1 MVFLSFKTDT
11 EIMNAPFAIPDSISF
26 VNYGRALDTL
36 PLLVMYKN
44 TFVIVFFSIV
54 IGVTITFMSSFA
66 LARLRFK
73 SETIRSS
80 IYLFILGGLMIP
92 TYVLLFP
99 IYRMNTFFSLIDTYA
114 SLFMPLLASSI
125 AFNSLVFV
133 GFLKSFPS
141 EIEEAAVIDGCDLV
155 SLCTRIVAPIST
167 PVFATVIVFNVLYVW
182 NEFPLTVTMIY
193 RPEMYNI
200 SLGVSLFRSKYGID
214 YSGIVAGTV
223 LVVIPQ
229 LVFYGLFQRHLV
241 KGLTSGAIKG

>member
-11 EIMNAPFAIPDSISF
+11 EIVNAPFAIPDALTF
-26 VNYGRALDTL
+26 VNYSRALDTL

-44 TFVIVFFSIV
+44 TFVIVVFSV
-54 IGVTITFMSSFA
+54 TIGVTITFMSSFA
-66 LARLRFK
+66 LARLRFR
-73 SETIRSS
+73 SEPMRSG

-99 IYRMNTFFSLIDTYA
+99 IYRMNTLLGLIDTYA

-141 EIEEAAVIDGCDLV
+141 EIEEAAVIEGCNLWT
-155 SLCTRIVAPIST
+155 LCSRIVVPLST

-182 NEFPLTVTMIY
+182 NEFLLTVTMIH
-193 RPEMYNI
+193 RPAMYNI

-229 LVFYGLFQRHLV
+229 LVFYGLFQRHIV

>member
-1 MVFLSFKTDT
+1 
-11 EIMNAPFAIPDSISF
+11 
-26 VNYGRALDTL
+26 
-36 PLLVMYKN
+36 
-44 TFVIVFFSIV
+44 
-54 IGVTITFMSSFA
+54 
-66 LARLRFK
+66 
-73 SETIRSS
+73 
-80 IYLFILGGLMIP
+80 MIP

-99 IYRMNTFFSLIDTYA
+99 IYRMNTLFNLIDTYA

-193 RPEMYNI
+193 RPDMYNI
-200 SLGVSLFRSKYGID
+200 SLGVSLFSKQVWDRTI
-214 YSGIVAGTV
+214 AG
-223 LVVIPQ
+223 
-229 LVFYGLFQRHLV
+229 
-241 KGLTSGAIKG
+241 

>member
-1 MVFLSFKTDT
+1 
-11 EIMNAPFAIPDSISF
+11 
-26 VNYGRALDTL
+26 
-36 PLLVMYKN
+36 
-44 TFVIVFFSIV
+44 
-54 IGVTITFMSSFA
+54 
-66 LARLRFK
+66 
-73 SETIRSS
+73 
-80 IYLFILGGLMIP
+80 
-92 TYVLLFP
+92 
-99 IYRMNTFFSLIDTYA
+99 
-114 SLFMPLLASSI
+114 MPLLASSI

-141 EIEEAAVIDGCDLV
+141 EIEEAAVIDGCDLL

-229 LVFYGLFQRHLV
+229 LVFYGLFQRHIV

>member
-11 EIMNAPFAIPDSISF
+11 QIMNAPFAIPDSITF
-26 VNYGRALDTL
+26 VNYSRALDTL

-73 SETIRSS
+73 SEAIRSS
-80 IYLFILGGLMIP
+80 IYLFILAGLMIP

-99 IYRMNTFFSLIDTYA
+99 IYRMNTLFGLIDTYA

-141 EIEEAAVIDGCDLV
+141 EIEEAAVIDGCNIV
-155 SLCTRIVAPIST
+155 SLCSRVVVPIST

-182 NEFPLTVTMIY
+182 NEFPLTVTMIH
-193 RPEMYNI
+193 RPDMYNI

-229 LVFYGLFQRHLV
+229 LVFYGLFQRHIV